1 VRSLPTEKQILA
13 KWQGHI
19 DEPVVSVCCMTYN
32 HGPYIEDALE
42 GFLIQET
49 EFPFEILIH
58 DDASVDNTADIIRQY
73 KARYPVLIR
82 PIYQTENQYS
92 KGVKPFLDFVIPK
105 AKGKYIAL
113 CEGDDF
119 WVCST
124 KLQKQVLFL
133 ESNPEYGLV
142 HGEVNHLYQT
152 SGKYIKHYNKINA
165 IHIPQGEIFDKLFH
179 GNHLIKTM
187 TVCFRKNLFEA
198 HYIKDPEIMSKPWRG
213 IDISIWLTLAFHS
226 KIFYI
231 DEVLATYRLIPES
244 MSRSDD
250 PHKLFAFHQTI
261 SAIKF
266 YFAEKYQLD
275 SDTVDLLKERS
286 HRSNLFDAYRMR
298 DRQLSRESFDQLKKL
313 KKKITFKDR
322 LFYLAAQSVLLRW
335 VVEIIRKVVSRREN
349 RNIYLTGIM
358 TGAKQMKISKNLGL
372 GGGGILFIINH

>member
-1 VRSLPTEKQILA
+1 VKSLPTEQQIMA

-19 DEPVVSVCCMTYN
+19 DEPVVSICCMTYN
-32 HGPYIEDALE
+32 HGPYIEDAIE

-58 DDASVDNTADIIRQY
+58 DDASVDNTADIIREY
-73 KARYPVLIR
+73 KARYPELIR

-92 KGVKPFLDFVIPK
+92 KGVRPFLDFVIPK

-142 HGEVNHLYQT
+142 HGGVNHLYQA
-152 SGKYIKHYNKINA
+152 SGQYIKDYNKTKA
-165 IHIPQGEIFDKLFH
+165 ILIPQGEIFEKLLH

-187 TVCFRKNLFEA
+187 TACFRKNLFKS
-198 HYIKDPEIMSKPWRG
+198 HYIKDPEFMSKQWRG

-231 DEVLATYRLIPES
+231 DEVFATYRLIPES
-244 MSRSDD
+244 KSRSAD
-250 PHKLFAFHQTI
+250 PQKLFAFHQTI
-261 SAIKF
+261 SEIKF

-275 SDTVDLLKERS
+275 SDAVDFLKERF

-322 LFYLAAQSVLLRW
+322 LFYLAAQNVLLQW
-335 VVEIIRKVVSRREN
+335 VVEIIRKVVSRRKN
-349 RNIYLTGIM
+349 RNTYLTGIL
-358 TGAKQMKISKNLGL
+358 TGAKYENIKKAV
-372 GGGGILFIINH
+372 LFFQ